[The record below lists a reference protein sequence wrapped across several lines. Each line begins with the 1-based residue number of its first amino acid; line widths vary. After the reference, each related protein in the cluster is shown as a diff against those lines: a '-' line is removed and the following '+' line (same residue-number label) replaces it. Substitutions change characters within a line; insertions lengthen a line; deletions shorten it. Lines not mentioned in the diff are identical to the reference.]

1 MEKVILRKNKLFI
14 IDKSKLKPEARK
26 QEIYNALYASIYE
39 EFQGANTNPTYKN
52 LNSLDKFE
60 KLNSYAY
67 NWLKQK
73 GFI

>member
-1 MEKVILRKNKLFI
+1 MEKVIIRKNKLFI

-26 QEIYNALYASIYE
+26 EEIFNALYAAVYE
-39 EFQGANTNPTYKN
+39 EFQGADKNPTYKN
-52 LNSLDKFE
+52 LNSLDKLE
-60 KLNSYAY
+60 QLNSYAY